1 MGNYMCK
8 AHDFAP
14 TLRNKE
20 ASNCEP
26 CWFQKTTYRFHSLGR
41 PFRRRTVWMGS
52 YSCTSNDLQAIIS
65 HQPEQYTIIVQITI
79 TESWPQQLHCLI
91 LPWYGQ
97 FCHPWITNSLKS
109 LDTEGSWLPW
119 KRMKYKGSFSAKWDS
134 LRQLRLQTNQP
145 SVTNLE
151 TWQRNSAAHNF
162 TGEFLILVVL
172 YSEMLR
178 SPWCSQHSNAQISWS
193 QPAVMLGCI
202 RYCWRRRTD
211 LGASEIQ
218 VDIYRS

>member
-1 MGNYMCK
+1 MGNHMCK

-26 CWFQKTTYRFHSLGR
+26 CWFKKTHTDSTPWVGLSVVELFGWEAIPAQAMTCKR
-41 PFRRRTVWMGS
+41 S
-52 YSCTSNDLQAIIS
+52 Y
-65 HQPEQYTIIVQITI
+65 P
-79 TESWPQQLHCLI
+79 
-91 LPWYGQ
+91 
-97 FCHPWITNSLKS
+97 TNPSSTLFLSKS
-109 LDTEGSWLPW
+109 LRVGANNCIVWS
-119 KRMKYKGSFSAKWDS
+119 S
-134 LRQLRLQTNQP
+134 LDMPQLRPQTNQP

-172 YSEMLR
+172 DSEMLR
-178 SPWCSQHSNAQISWS
+178 TPWCSQHSNAQISWS